1 MEIAQPSKTEG
12 VLSLVELYLVI
23 RFIHISGEQKRIEKM
38 EEAKSLESE
47 LPWFDANKKMNL
59 Q

>member
-1 MEIAQPSKTEG
+1 MNTMFLQGSADNTNINRK
-12 VLSLVELYLVI
+12 
-23 RFIHISGEQKRIEKM
+23 
-38 EEAKSLESE
+38 EAKSLESE

>member
-1 MEIAQPSKTEG
+1 MNTNINRK
-12 VLSLVELYLVI
+12 
-23 RFIHISGEQKRIEKM
+23 
-38 EEAKSLESE
+38 EAKSLESE